1 MKKQHF
7 IKSAQMKMEQL
18 KKICSKEKATIKK
31 NLFKWKS
38 NNFLKSAQMKKQQF
52 FKICSNVKVTI
63 F

>member
-52 FKICSNVKVTI
+52 F
-63 F
+63 